1 LSAFGFPGAPGITQN
16 LGLLDQRLALEWVR
30 ENIAQFGGDPDQIT
44 IAGQSVGG
52 LSVDYHTYAFPK
64 DPIARAAMS
73 ISGTAASTVAVSA
86 EIMEENWFTLTGALG
101 CPTTGNAVPCM
112 QSQTFSAI
120 LAAVAKVPDLKSLA
134 LLAPA
139 FQETVDEV
147 VVFSDYATRGQNGL
161 FAPIV

>member
-1 LSAFGFPGAPGITQN
+1 MSAFGFPGAPGITQN
-16 LGLLDQRLALEWVR
+16 LGLLDQRLALEWVQ
-30 ENIAQFGGDPDQIT
+30 ENIAQFGGNPDQIT

-64 DPIARAAMS
+64 NPIARAAMS
-73 ISGTAASTVAVSA
+73 ISGTAASTTAVSA
-86 EIMEENWFTLTGALG
+86 EIMEQNWFILTGELG
-101 CPTTGNAVPCM
+101 CPTTGDAVPCM
-112 QSQTFSAI
+112 QNQTFSAI
-120 LAAVAKVPDLKSLA
+120 LAAAAKVPALPSLA